1 MSKLKPKFKIA
12 DKFLD
17 TMEDSPIIMQLE
29 EQIKLREMPIE
40 EQAKY
45 LLKKKSFMH

>member
-1 MSKLKPKFKIA
+1 MNKLKPKFKIA
-12 DKFLD
+12 DNFLD
-17 TMEDSPIIMQLE
+17 TNEESPIIMQIE
-29 EQIKLREMPIE
+29 EQLKLREMPIE